1 MTKGIR
7 IPPPVFGTSPG
18 SLQSHWF
25 SEFLICRPGGG
36 HVLYSAGGPLLQ
48 VLRNLSRTS
57 LAVLILLA
65 SLTCGCAKR
74 KPEDPFSYPF
84 VRQLQIKRQSDQPY
98 SDYKAFYVLT
108 EDFEPLTGSTTDV
121 DQIREAIAFASNLSS
136 TYGIP
141 WTHFVDA
148 NTLAPA
154 YVSADPEIKQRCQA
168 MVSDLK
174 QLVKG
179 GDDCELHFHGQID
192 ARLLDLLRSQ
202 NKLHIKSI
210 GVESTD
216 YRQRRS
222 FFFRSFYYEGYRGMV
237 ATLSYG
243 KMFLEQAIY
252 DGQEQVLAFR
262 PGGWDHGAS
271 SQDTRLYFS
280 ALSDA
285 GLIANSGL
293 SFGDFGTPDFG
304 VGNSPGGNVATVTVG
319 DKSITELSPTRAP
332 GDYVNPVLFQ
342 HLDRLV
348 GGSAAGSMPVIMS
361 VYHLGGLQQTRFEQ
375 GEVRQEET
383 EQFNADLE
391 KSREALQRHFQEM
404 ADLRS
409 KKVFYPITL
418 RKLLS
423 IIRQQ

>member
-1 MTKGIR
+1 MTERKGIPVTAVSEAGSPWGLA
-7 IPPPVFGTSPG
+7 IPD
-18 SLQSHWF
+18 
-25 SEFLICRPGGG
+25 RGG
-36 HVLYSAGGPLLQ
+36 HVLYSAGGPPLQ
-48 VLRNLSRTS
+48 VTRNLSRTR
-57 LAVLILLA
+57 LLILLILLML
-65 SLTCGCAKR
+65 LTLLTNGCTKR
-74 KPEDPFSYPF
+74 RPEDPFSYPF
-84 VRQLQIKRQSDQPY
+84 VRQVQIKRESGQLY

-121 DQIREAIAFASNLSS
+121 DQIREAIAFASSLSS

-154 YVSADPEIKQRCQA
+154 YVSDDAEIKQRCQA
-168 MVSDLK
+168 MVADLK

-202 NKLHIKSI
+202 NRLHIKSSGI
-210 GVESTD
+210 ESTD

-222 FFFRSFYYEGYRGMV
+222 FFFNSFYYEGYRGMV

-243 KMFLEQAIY
+243 KQFLEQAIY

-271 SQDTRLYFS
+271 IEDTRLYFK
-280 ALSDA
+280 ALGDA

-319 DKSITELSPTRAP
+319 DKSITEVSPTRAP

-348 GGSAAGSMPVIMS
+348 AGTTGGGMPLIMS
-361 VYHLGGLQQTRFEQ
+361 VYHLGGLQQSRIEQ
-375 GEVRQEET
+375 GEVLQEET
-383 EQFNADLE
+383 EQFNANLQ
-391 KSREALQRHFQEM
+391 KNREALQRHFQEV